1 MGRIQNLSLNDQ
13 KYIGTKFSEDKPG
26 HHYGNKP
33 HIDRWTLE
41 NDAQD
46 VAEAIAHPQI
56 DSYLLD

>member
-1 MGRIQNLSLNDQ
+1 MSLNDQ